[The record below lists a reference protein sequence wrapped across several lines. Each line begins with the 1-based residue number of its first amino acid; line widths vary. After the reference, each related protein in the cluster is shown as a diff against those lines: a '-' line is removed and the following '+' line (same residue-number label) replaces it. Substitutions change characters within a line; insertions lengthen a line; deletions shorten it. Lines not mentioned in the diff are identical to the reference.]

1 MTSMGISHHSSSR
14 HTAEHTATMTTV
26 LTDYLTKLS
35 DSVSQQKPTRL
46 SKLFNQ
52 TADPIQHVLR
62 ALHSESNGRV
72 EKQMM
77 ATVVQRRGRAL
88 GLDDE
93 WKVIALER
101 VWAGWMEENESWI
114 EA

>member
-1 MTSMGISHHSSSR
+1 
-14 HTAEHTATMTTV
+14 MTTV
-26 LTDYLTKLS
+26 LIDYLTKLS
-35 DSVSQQKPTRL
+35 DSVAQQKPTRL

-62 ALHSESNGRV
+62 ALHTESRGRV
-72 EKQMM
+72 EKQML
-77 ATVVQRRGRAL
+77 TNVTHRRGTAL